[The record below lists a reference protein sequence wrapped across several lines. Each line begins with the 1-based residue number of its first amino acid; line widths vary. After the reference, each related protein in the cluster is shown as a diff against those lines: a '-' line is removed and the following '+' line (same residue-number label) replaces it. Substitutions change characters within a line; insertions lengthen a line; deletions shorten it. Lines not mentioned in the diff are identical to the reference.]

1 MPAAISELLRGKSRW
16 DRKVRVLVGKRKPGR
31 HNTNNGRL
39 LAIEK
44 YRLADDVSVST
55 ESAQP
60 QPVAEKHDV
69 FRSRCILLGQENST
83 QPRLDAQNRKQIV
96 RRALS

>member
-1 MPAAISELLRGKSRW
+1 MRAAIGELLRRESRW
-16 DRKVRVLVGKRKPGR
+16 YPKVRVLVGKRKPGR
-31 HNTNNGRL
+31 HNANNRIF

-44 YRLADDVSVST
+44 YSLADHVSVST

-69 FRSRCILLGQENST
+69 FRTRCILLG
-83 QPRLDAQNRKQIV
+83 
-96 RRALS
+96 